1 MRVIK
6 ASPSLE
12 NVGTLMV
19 ESIKAMLSKVM
30 LLFTMENIMTKK
42 YVLINRKSGK
52 VFRQASTRDVARSI
66 KRDYGFKHSI
76 VDTSRMAVVR

>member
-1 MRVIK
+1 MRIVK
-6 ASPSLE
+6 Q
-12 NVGTLMV
+12 
-19 ESIKAMLSKVM
+19 MLSNIM
-30 LLFTMENIMTKK
+30 LLFNMENNQSMTKK

-52 VFRQASTRDVARSI
+52 VFRQASTRDSARSI

>member
-1 MRVIK
+1 MKTIQQ
-6 ASPSLE
+6 
-12 NVGTLMV
+12 
-19 ESIKAMLSKVM
+19 MLSKFM
-30 LLFTMENIMTKK
+30 LLFTKENNQSMTKK

-52 VFRQASTRDVARSI
+52 VFRQASTRDAARSI